1 MWGCLGIFVGGCRKN
16 DATSCAPKQKQ
27 GMKACT
33 AKNSQ
38 AGPPVAGAAVVDTRH
53 PPSAVSSMLLAV
65 RVQSC
70 LLPCSPSL
78 IRHHPLP
85 TTHRAFLVSCAR
97 AMQDGTSRSS
107 SSSSSNGDETD
118 RGCDTTEDEH
128 TAADERTRE
137 EDKTGE
143 GGRGEGEIGRRWT
156 RHTDKCQKKNNQTLE
171 KCSMATRQEN
181 KQK

>member
-1 MWGCLGIFVGGCRKN
+1 VWGCLGIFVGGCRKN

-107 SSSSSNGDETD
+107 SSSNGDETD

-128 TAADERTRE
+128 SSGRENKRRRQDRRRRERRRGDREAMDTAHRQMSKEKQSNTRE
-137 EDKTGE
+137 VQHGNKT
-143 GGRGEGEIGRRWT
+143 R
-156 RHTDKCQKKNNQTLE
+156 K
-171 KCSMATRQEN
+171 
-181 KQK
+181 

>member
-107 SSSSSNGDETD
+107 SSSNGDETD
-118 RGCDTTEDEH
+118 RGCDMTEDEH